1 MNNLVKLVLVGG
13 LGYLAY
19 KMFASSTDSTSE
31 TTPPTLPEPLAPTI
45 PNKYEY
51 EQEARTPIFE
61 ASKYAQVLNN
71 RYREGSDMPPSEVA
85 GIYNPLNIL

>member
-31 TTPPTLPEPLAPTI
+31 TTPPTFPEPTAPTI
-45 PNKYEY
+45 PIKYEY
-51 EQEARTPIFE
+51 EQEARTPI
-61 ASKYAQVLNN
+61 SKYAQMFNN

-85 GIYNPLNIL
+85 GIFNPLNIF

>member
-19 KMFASSTDSTSE
+19 KMFLSSIDSTSE
-31 TTPPTLPEPLAPTI
+31 TTPPTAPTI
-45 PNKYEY
+45 PNKYEF

-61 ASKYAQVLNN
+61 ASKYAQILNS